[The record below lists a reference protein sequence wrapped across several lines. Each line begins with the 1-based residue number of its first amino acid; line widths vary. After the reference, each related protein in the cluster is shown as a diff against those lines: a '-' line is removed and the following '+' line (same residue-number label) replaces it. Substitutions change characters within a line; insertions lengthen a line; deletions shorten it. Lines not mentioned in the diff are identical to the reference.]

1 VTGLRFLSKRWLA
14 RTRSTA
20 VVNCGRAVTAVH
32 AGLLTYIYIR
42 NDLREIPN
50 ARLSP
55 IVPAFTT
62 SENVS
67 HVHHVRFGSE
77 SISLSDSGF
86 LPAPMRGIMDC
97 NDANVWLLPA
107 VQHASTRSRNPNR
120 LSKRR
125 SLVNCDLRAQ
135 VHRQLTPVLWEKREG
150 MCKLLPRTMQ
160 DFALTI
166 SRAFSRVVLVRTK
179 CFRKFGGVGS
189 HWPLL
194 APTSGP

>member
-1 VTGLRFLSKRWLA
+1 VTGLRFLSRRWLA

-20 VVNCGRAVTAVH
+20 VVDCGSAVTAVH
-32 AGLLTYIYIR
+32 AGLPTYIYIR

-86 LPAPMRGIMDC
+86 LPAPMRGIMAC
-97 NDANVWLLPA
+97 NNANVWLLPA
-107 VQHASTRSRNPNR
+107 VQHASTRSGNPNR
-120 LSKRR
+120 HSKRR

-135 VHRQLTPVLWEKREG
+135 VHRQLTPVLRERREG

-160 DFALTI
+160 SFAFTK
-166 SRAFSRVVLVRTK
+166 SRIFSAVGLVRTK
-179 CFRKFGGVGS
+179 CFRKLGERDSYWVLRDPF
-189 HWPLL
+189 
-194 APTSGP
+194 SGP